1 MPTHKKRRYRLRKG
15 ARSAQEDLLERLE
28 RIQRRLKAAY
38 DQSYD
43 ALTVERAIELIE
55 ADLVHIEKWL
65 QVDFEEITRF
75 DYHREI
81 EDEDDDRVAALEKQL
96 HDLNKTVQALTDGRV
111 VPFRERDAG

>member
-43 ALTVERAIELIE
+43 ALTVERAIELIQ
-55 ADLVHIEKWL
+55 ADLAHIEKWL

-75 DYHREI
+75 DYHRET
-81 EDEDDDRVAALEKQL
+81 EDDDDDRVAALERQL
-96 HDLNKTVQALTDGRV
+96 HAMEQQLQQLQQVFGKAIGK
-111 VPFRERDAG
+111 RDAG